1 MPAASA
7 RRVYLDYAATAP
19 FDERLYPVLH
29 DVSWANANALYAEGR
44 EAASQLRDART
55 RIARVD
61 VLVAGVSRQVV
72 DVGHARLVFA
82 GIGAVVVLD
91 DLVPHLFRGRRLHLP
106 QGARETDARVEP
118 RLAVVIGLVSAAG
131 QGVVLR

>member
-1 MPAASA
+1 MGL
-7 RRVYLDYAATAP
+7 RQVVQ
-19 FDERLYPVLH
+19 RLGVGEQ
-29 DVSWANANALYAEGR
+29 DFGVADQREGLLNR
-44 EAASQLRDART
+44 AGVAART